1 MQIHIELPLN
11 ADVLCMD
18 GVCGKSLELVI
29 DPEDRQV
36 THLVVK
42 ENFGEQLERLVPIGM
57 ISGTSVNKINLCIE
71 KQDLKDL
78 DVFCERDIVL
88 KHHQAPVHDVKG
100 SYYNFPVTRQVV
112 VESKAIPGGK
122 LSFDKDTFV
131 EAVDGRMGKLE
142 KMLVHPQSEGI
153 THMVVR
159 NSSVLGPR
167 ECNVPI
173 SAIDRFNDNRIFL
186 NLSKREVR
194 ELQQKVKSLP

>member
-18 GVCGKSLELVI
+18 GVCGQSLELVI
-29 DPEDRQV
+29 DPEDRQL

-42 ENFGEQLERLVPIGM
+42 ENYGEQVERLVPIGM
-57 ISGTSVNKINLCIE
+57 ISGTGSNKIHLCID
-71 KQDLKDL
+71 KQDLEDL
-78 DVFCERDIVL
+78 DVFCERDVVMEQYGNHVADG
-88 KHHQAPVHDVKG
+88 KFQ
-100 SYYNFPVTRQVV
+100 SYSFPVTRQFV
-112 VESKAIPGGK
+112 VESKAVPGGN

-159 NSSVLGPR
+159 NGSVFGPR

-173 SAIDRFNDNRIFL
+173 SAIERFSDNTIFL
-186 NLSKREVR
+186 NLNKKEVR